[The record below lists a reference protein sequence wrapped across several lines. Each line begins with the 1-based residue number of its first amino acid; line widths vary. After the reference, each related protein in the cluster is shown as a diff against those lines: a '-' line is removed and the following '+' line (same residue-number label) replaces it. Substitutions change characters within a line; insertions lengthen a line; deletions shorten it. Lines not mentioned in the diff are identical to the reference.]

1 MQWDGGRHSIFA
13 SSWGY
18 YPQTPSIINFRQGV
32 NLWDFLRRVAYIVRI
47 MANKRY
53 IVDRIRTQDEANAHM
68 VFIVNYIDR
77 TPSRASKLPK
87 MVVERVRVIKDFW
100 RRGR

>member
-1 MQWDGGRHSIFA
+1 
-13 SSWGY
+13 
-18 YPQTPSIINFRQGV
+18 
-32 NLWDFLRRVAYIVRI
+32 

-77 TPSRASKLPK
+77 TPSMASKLPK
-87 MVVERVRVIKDFW
+87 MVLERVRVIKDFW

>member
-1 MQWDGGRHSIFA
+1 MLTG
-13 SSWGY
+13 
-18 YPQTPSIINFRQGV
+18 
-32 NLWDFLRRVAYIVRI
+32 AYIVRI

-53 IVDRIRTQDEANAHM
+53 IVDRIRTQEEANAHM

-77 TPSRASKLPK
+77 TPSMASKLPK
-87 MVVERVRVIKDFW
+87 MVLERVRVIKDFW